1 MPNWRDIRNE
11 LNSRKLDY
19 YEAQDESPLKKLIDS
34 SQYDEI
40 RKAVLNFMSKDS
52 ELDKK
57 KYNVSDC
64 DIEIM
69 NVVHIEQARDG
80 IISFDVIISCEIAS
94 TVHKANGQPNFTEKW
109 FSVHCEVLIGIE
121 LTDFTVVS
129 VGKCEVQGESEN
141 DRFSGDLVPVISRD
155 NFDKEATAF
164 LEKYYPA
171 ALVQPV
177 PVPIREI
184 AKEMQ
189 LSIVED
195 TRLSDE
201 LSAFGIIVFD
211 DGNIVG
217 ANKKVFV
224 HNAKRGTMY
233 IDPRVYYEKSF
244 GSVNF
249 TIAHECY
256 HWYRHQPYHALMK
269 MIGAKDGLGKAIK
282 CAIQPTSKGNE
293 KWTAVDWL
301 EWQANS
307 VALHIL
313 MPYQTSKI
321 KIDEL
326 MREYVDSAST
336 TDKAHGL
343 EVVINKVADYYGVSR
358 QAAKNRRHQLGYTV
372 VDGVYNYVNGRYVP
386 QFSFRSDSIGRNQ
399 TYTISATDLFK
410 AYCSDKKFREI
421 IDSGKAVYVDGHLC
435 LNRPEYIELDE
446 QGVAHMTPYALA
458 HVDECCYIFNTGY
471 VYDSVYQNHYT
482 QYLTHKA
489 AALTAQ
495 ECSYE
500 ANNPHNTALNAM
512 MDAAAKDSN
521 ALRRH
526 PGSFADTLAQMMK
539 EHGTSVTKLANLSLV
554 GEKKLSRD

>member
-1 MPNWRDIRNE
+1 MRSIIRPHWCN
-11 LNSRKLDY
+11 LSRFPFGKL
-19 YEAQDESPLKKLIDS
+19 QK
-34 SQYDEI
+34 
-40 RKAVLNFMSKDS
+40 
-52 ELDKK
+52 
-57 KYNVSDC
+57 
-64 DIEIM
+64 
-69 NVVHIEQARDG
+69 
-80 IISFDVIISCEIAS
+80 
-94 TVHKANGQPNFTEKW
+94 
-109 FSVHCEVLIGIE
+109 
-121 LTDFTVVS
+121 
-129 VGKCEVQGESEN
+129 
-141 DRFSGDLVPVISRD
+141 
-155 NFDKEATAF
+155 
-164 LEKYYPA
+164 
-171 ALVQPV
+171 
-177 PVPIREI
+177 
-184 AKEMQ
+184 

-269 MIGAKDGLGKAIK
+269 MIGARDGLGKAIK
-282 CAIQPTSKGNE
+282 CAIQTTRKGNE

-358 QAAKNRRHQLGYTV
+358 QAAKNRMHQLGYTV

-495 ECSYE
+495 ECSYD

-554 GEKKLSRD
+554 GEKTIQRLRNDEEYPTTKQTVLGLCVGMRLTPPEAEALFEKSDFKLNTTKAEDYVYKCILGSCAYNSIYAINEMLEAHGFKPLGSSDEQRGDS